1 MIKCKILPPREL
13 YFPVL
18 PSRINGKLIFPLCR
32 TCADLQQTKCNH
44 SIEEKFWHWEK
55 LGLLFGEYVDMF
67 LKGKQEADAYPDNVK
82 TEEEKQQ
89 YIKDYYER
97 EGVLLDANKIQKNK
111 GLRSVMKMLLNS
123 LWGRFVMN
131 TNKTQYKVQVFYSTN
146 EYIHAGS
153 TQTSVVLAAFVTC
166 HARLKLYEELK
177 KIDKRVLYFDTDSI
191 IYVRS
196 PGQYRP
202 ILGDYLGDF
211 TDEIKKK
218 GALHI
223 VEFIS
228 AGPKN
233 YAYKMDNG
241 KTSCTVKGITLN
253 HISSLV
259 VNFDSIRDIV
269 LYDREKRLQVE
280 QLKFSRDKTNWFI
293 KTDIVSKMYGFVY
306 DKRILLDSFYTLPYG
321 KFTRTLNLNSHYLI
335 LFNNPRDRLQIGT
348 LARQMFP
355 NKVKFFMEVFE
366 DAASKPNGYLL
377 IDLKQSTEERNRIQT
392 GITSDDLRIIY
403 TSKD

>member
-1 MIKCKILPPREL
+1 MIKCKVLPPREL

-18 PSRINGKLIFPLCR
+18 PSRINGKLVFPLCR
-32 TCADLQQTKCNH
+32 TCAEVQQSKCNH
-44 SIEEKFWHWEK
+44 SIEEKCLEGTWVTLEVQEALRQGYQIVEIYEVWHWEK
-55 LGLLFGEYVDMF
+55 LGLLFGDYVDMF
-67 LKGKQEADAYPDNVK
+67 LKGKQEADGYPDNVK
-82 TEEEKQQ
+82 SDEEKQQ

-97 EGVLLDANKIQKNK
+97 EGVLLDAKKIQKNK

-123 LWGRFVMN
+123 FWERFGMN
-131 TNKTQYKVQVFYSTN
+131 TNKTQYKVISNPLEWFEMVSDDQYTIHNADFSHENYVQVFYSTN
-146 EYIHAGS
+146 VEMHEGS
-153 TQTSVVLAAFVTC
+153 SQTSVVLAAFVTC
-166 HARLKLYEELK
+166 HARLKLYQELK

-218 GALHI
+218 GASHI

-253 HISSLV
+253 HISS
-259 VNFDSIRDIV
+259 
-269 LYDREKRLQVE
+269 
-280 QLKFSRDKTNWFI
+280 
-293 KTDIVSKMYGFVY
+293 
-306 DKRILLDSFYTLPYG
+306 
-321 KFTRTLNLNSHYLI
+321 
-335 LFNNPRDRLQIGT
+335 
-348 LARQMFP
+348 
-355 NKVKFFMEVFE
+355 
-366 DAASKPNGYLL
+366 
-377 IDLKQSTEERNRIQT
+377 
-392 GITSDDLRIIY
+392 
-403 TSKD
+403 